1 MLQKSL
7 STEEKKELIRQAL
20 TARERSY
27 SPYSGYQVG
36 AAVMTTERDIYT
48 GCNIENAAYTPT
60 NCAEQTAIFKAVSE
74 GAREFIAIAVAGS
87 PKGPVTQY
95 AFPCGVCRQVMR
107 EFAKPE
113 QMLILVA
120 KSETDYI
127 EKTLAELLPE
137 SFGPENLYQ

>member
-1 MLQKSL
+1 MSQEIL
-7 STEEKKELIRQAL
+7 STQKKTELIRMAL
-20 TARERSY
+20 AAREMSY

-36 AAVMTTERDIYT
+36 AAVMTEDGKIYT

-60 NCAEQTAIFKAVSE
+60 NCAERTAVFKAVSE
-74 GAREFIAIAVAGS
+74 GARGFVAIAVAGS

-113 QMLILVA
+113 EMLVLVA
-120 KSETDYI
+120 KSEIDYV

-137 SFGPENLYQ
+137 SFGPDNLS